1 MLTVEMSEM
10 YLHRHRQ
17 PLPVNYLFLDNTLV
31 KGQGGEFSKY
41 LENWSTMLR
50 AHDDHFMYCVD
61 FHRLQ
66 L

>member
-17 PLPVNYLFLDNTLV
+17 PLPVNYLSLDNTLV
-31 KGQGGEFSKY
+31 KGQGGEFSKN

-50 AHDDHFMYCVD
+50 VHDDHLIYCVNT
-61 FHRLQ
+61 
-66 L
+66 